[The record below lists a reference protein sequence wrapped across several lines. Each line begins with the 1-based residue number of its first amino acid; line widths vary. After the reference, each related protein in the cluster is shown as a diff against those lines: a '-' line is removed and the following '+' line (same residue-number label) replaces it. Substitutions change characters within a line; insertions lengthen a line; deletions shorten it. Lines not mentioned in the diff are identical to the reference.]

1 MEVSNAHSVVLL
13 VEFPGECVEALGDVV
28 DGAGVGWVQDVGL
41 ASSWECDVN
50 VSLWDLPSRRSVAV
64 DAHGSEVHN
73 VSVEVFG
80 SSYPP

>member
-50 VSLWDLPSRRSVAV
+50 VPVAV